1 MKPLPSAL
9 VASYVSVSEQIP
21 YHPLPLWEERKTTME
36 YNAFERGARHLR
48 KKQTQVRLRGGQTLQ
63 GMIHIPDGL
72 SLLHFLGTK
81 KYFLN
86 LTSVKHLGRGPESPV
101 LDHLSLRLSNVVWI
115 IPMDDTLHISSASI
129 PTEASRQVEIQL
141 ADGVD
146 LSVELNIAE
155 EQRMSDYLD
164 ANWAFIPLWSAKL
177 RDTNETIQRLAVN
190 HEAILA
196 IREVKED

>member
-1 MKPLPSAL
+1 M
-9 VASYVSVSEQIP
+9 
-21 YHPLPLWEERKTTME
+21 
-36 YNAFERGARHLR
+36 R
-48 KKQTQVRLRGGQTLQ
+48 KKETEVRLRGGQTLR

-86 LTSVKHLGRGPESPV
+86 LTSVKHLGRGPDAQV

-115 IPMDDTLHISSASI
+115 IPLDDTLHISSASI
-129 PTEASRQVEIQL
+129 PTEASRKVEIHL
-141 ADGVD
+141 ADGVE
-146 LSVELNIAE
+146 LSVELNIAD

-164 ANWAFIPLWSAKL
+164 ANWAFIPLWSAKVQG
-177 RDTNETIQRLAVN
+177 TGETIERFAVN

-196 IREVKED
+196 IREVKEG